1 MDMQIPWLTVAVL
14 VPLGAALGMAFLP
27 AKSGRTVRWYALG
40 VGLLDFA
47 WLVTG
52 LWQGYDPATQ
62 GYQLVEQ
69 WAWLPQLGWHWA
81 VAVDGLSLPLLVLGA
96 LVTTLAIAAAWR
108 VEHRPR
114 LFYALMLMLYG
125 AQLGVFA
132 AKDVLL
138 FFLMW
143 ELELVPVYLL
153 IAIWGG
159 PQRQYAATKF
169 ILYTALGSVLIVVGG
184 LALALAGHP
193 YTWDMAVWQERSWPL
208 GLEIF
213 AYLAFLVAFGV
224 KLPMFP
230 LHTWL
235 PFAHSEASAPVSMVL
250 AGVLL
255 KLGGY
260 GLLRLNGQ
268 MLPHAHQLLAPMLVV
283 LGVVN
288 IIYGALTAYSQT
300 HLKKRLAYSSI
311 SHMGFV
317 LVGLGTLHD
326 WGLQGAMLQMVSHGL
341 IAAALFFLA
350 GVAYE
355 RTHTLDM
362 EQLGGLAQAAPR
374 TFALFTAASFA
385 SLALPGM
392 SGFISELSVFL
403 GLVDAPYNALFK
415 GVAMSLAAVGL
426 ILTPI
431 YLLDALR
438 RVFYGMP
445 GAAVWAGTDV
455 NPRELFIALS
465 LLVPVLWVGV
475 YPRSLS
481 DWSNPATSLMAA
493 RWQTPA
499 PVVAQPLALP
509 PVLFSTVHQEGV
521 GLVGGQ

>member
-1 MDMQIPWLTVAVL
+1 MNTQIPWLTLAVL
-14 VPLGAALGMAFLP
+14 VPMGAALLFPFLP
-27 AKSGRTVRWYALG
+27 GKSARVARWVALS
-40 VGLLDFA
+40 VALLDFA
-47 WLVTG
+47 ILVTG
-52 LWQGYDPATQ
+52 LWLGYDPQVT

-69 WAWLPQLGWHWA
+69 WAWWPQMGWQWA
-81 VAVDGLSLPLLVLGA
+81 LAVDGLSLPLLVLGA

-108 VEHRPR
+108 VQHRPR
-114 LFYALMLMLYG
+114 LFYALMLLLYG

-169 ILYTALGSVLIVVGG
+169 ILYTALGSVLILVGG
-184 LALALAGHP
+184 LALANAAGS
-193 YTWDMAVWQERSWPL
+193 WDMGVLAQYPWPL
-208 GLEIF
+208 GLSI
-213 AYLAFLVAFGV
+213 AVYLMFFVAFGV
-224 KLPMFP
+224 KLPVFP

-260 GLLRLNGQ
+260 GLLRLNVQ
-268 MLPHAHQLLAPMLVV
+268 ILPAAHQVLAPMLVV
-283 LGVVN
+283 LGVIN
-288 IIYGALTAYSQT
+288 ILYGALTAYSQD

-317 LVGLGTLHD
+317 LVGLGAFNA
-326 WGLQGAMLQMVSHGL
+326 WGLQGALLQMVSHGF

-350 GVAYE
+350 GITYE
-355 RTHTLDM
+355 RTHTLAM
-362 EQLGGLAQAAPR
+362 AELGGLASAAPR
-374 TFALFTAASFA
+374 VFALFTTASFA

-403 GLVDAPYNALFK
+403 GLADSLYNVLFK
-415 GVAMSLAAVGL
+415 ALVLGLTAVGV

-438 RVFYGMP
+438 RVFYGTT
-445 GAAVWAGTDV
+445 GAATWSGGDA

-465 LLVPVLWVGV
+465 LLVPVLLVGL
-475 YPRSLS
+475 YPRSIS
-481 DWSNPATSLMAA
+481 DWFNPATTQLAQLGARPLMVQ
-493 RWQTPA
+493 RVVTVDVPTP
-499 PVVAQPLALP
+499 LL
-509 PVLFSTVHQEGV
+509 STMHP
-521 GLVGGQ
+521 

>member
-1 MDMQIPWLTVAVL
+1 MNTQIPWLTVAVL
-14 VPLGAALGMAFLP
+14 LPLGAALAVPFLP

-47 WLVTG
+47 LLVTG
-52 LWQGYDPATQ
+52 LWQGYDPAAQ
-62 GYQLVEQ
+62 GYQMVEQ
-69 WAWLPQLGWHWA
+69 WAWLPQLGLQWSL
-81 VAVDGLSLPLLVLGA
+81 AVDGLSLPLVVLGA
-96 LVTTLAIAAAWR
+96 LVTTLAMAAAWR

-114 LFYALMLMLYG
+114 LFYALMLVLYG

-132 AKDVLL
+132 AKDLLL

-159 PQRQYAATKF
+159 QQRQYAATKF
-169 ILYTALGSVLIVVGG
+169 ILYTALGSVFILVAG
-184 LALALAGHP
+184 LALAFSGESF
-193 YTWDMAVWQERSWPL
+193 TWDIAQLTARQVPL
-208 GLEIF
+208 GLGIL
-213 AYLAFLVAFGV
+213 AYLGFLIAFGV
-224 KLPMFP
+224 KLPIFP

-260 GLLRLNGQ
+260 GLLRFNVQ
-268 MLPHAHQLLAPMLVV
+268 MLPQAHQVLAPMLVV

-317 LVGLGTLHD
+317 LVGLGALNGL
-326 WGLQGAMLQMVSHGL
+326 GLQGALLQMVSHGL
-341 IAAALFFLA
+341 IAAVLFFLA

-355 RTHTLDM
+355 RTHTLEM
-362 EQLGGLAQAAPR
+362 GQLGGLAQSAPR
-374 TFALFTAASFA
+374 IFALFTAGSFA

-403 GLVDAPYNALFK
+403 GLADSLYNALFK
-415 GVAMSLAAVGL
+415 AVVITLTAVGL
-426 ILTPI
+426 ILTPV
-431 YLLDALR
+431 YLLDLLR
-438 RVFYGMP
+438 RVFYGAP
-445 GAAVWAGTDV
+445 GQAVWTGADA

-465 LLVPVLWVGV
+465 LLVPVLIVGT
-475 YPRSLS
+475 YPRLLS
-481 DWSNPATSLMAA
+481 DWSNPATTVIAEQ
-493 RWQTPA
+493 WQNQM
-499 PVVAQPLALP
+499 PVVAQPLSVP
-509 PVLFSTVHQEGV
+509 PVLFSAVHQ
-521 GLVGGQ
+521 